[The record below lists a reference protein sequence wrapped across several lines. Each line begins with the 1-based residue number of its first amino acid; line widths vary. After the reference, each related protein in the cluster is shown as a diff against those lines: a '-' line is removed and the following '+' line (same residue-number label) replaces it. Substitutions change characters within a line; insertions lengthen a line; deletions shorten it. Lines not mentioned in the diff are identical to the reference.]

1 MNHQRTLAIGLIL
14 LSSISSAAIAD
25 TNGTLTNA
33 SQTPGTET
41 PISRTIEI
49 RTLAKADGD
58 WMKKSIN
65 VISI

>member
-14 LSSISSAAIAD
+14 LSFISSAAIAD

-33 SQTPGTET
+33 SQTPGAET

-49 RTLAKADGD
+49 RTYGKG
-58 WMKKSIN
+58 MGIG
-65 VISI
+65 